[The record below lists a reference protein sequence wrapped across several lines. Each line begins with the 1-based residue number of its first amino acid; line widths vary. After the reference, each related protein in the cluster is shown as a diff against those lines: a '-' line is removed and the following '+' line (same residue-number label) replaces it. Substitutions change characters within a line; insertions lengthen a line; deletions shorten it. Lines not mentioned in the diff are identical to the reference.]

1 MIDNQSVRMKRSFL
15 TYLAYIL
22 FLVLFSHNLLNANW
36 SSIQIMH
43 LINLIGLI
51 VLGVV
56 LLRTLIKFNFLKIND
71 GNIIIYRDFFINEF
85 FLLSDVIEF
94 NEPDHPFSKAYFL
107 TKSGEKK
114 GKFIPSN
121 VNSDDLRRFK
131 KYLSSKGIKVS

>member
-1 MIDNQSVRMKRSFL
+1 MENQSVRMKRSFL

-22 FLVLFSHNLLNANW
+22 FLILFSHNLLNASW

-51 VLGVV
+51 VLGGV
-56 LLRTLIKFNFLKIND
+56 LLRTLIKYNFLKIHN
-71 GNIIIYRDFFINEF
+71 GNIIIYRDFFISEI

-94 NEPDHPFSKAYFL
+94 IEPAHPFSKAYFL

-114 GKFIPSN
+114 GRFIPSN
-121 VNSDDLRRFK
+121 VNSDDLKQFK
-131 KYLSSKGIKVS
+131 KYLSSKGIKVI